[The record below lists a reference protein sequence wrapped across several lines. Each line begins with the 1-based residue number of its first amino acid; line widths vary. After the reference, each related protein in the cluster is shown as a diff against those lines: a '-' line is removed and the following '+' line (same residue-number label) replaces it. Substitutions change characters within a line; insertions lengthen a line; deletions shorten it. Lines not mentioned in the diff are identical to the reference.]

1 MPRQLFKNSGQLEV
15 KVAAAAAKWNE
26 LFSRQQFFNEQKED
40 NYDLEEKRR
49 SSKWVNLCTMTE
61 WGEVNV

>member
-15 KVAAAAAKWNE
+15 KVAAPKWNE

-40 NYDLEEKRR
+40 NYDLKEKEGV
-49 SSKWVNLCTMTE
+49 VNE
-61 WGEVNV
+61 

>member
-40 NYDLEEKRR
+40 NYDLEEKEGV
-49 SSKWVNLCTMTE
+49 VNE
-61 WGEVNV
+61 